1 MMSAYYGN
9 QQPSSP
15 SSPSPPAHP
24 ANSASSMAAAAAAAA
39 FHWNAFSEFSPYYFP
54 NHQNI
59 NARYQH
65 QLQGYHHHNHH
76 NNHHYANPHQ
86 HQGSFTTA
94 HHAQQLFGS
103 AAAAIQQQPT
113 ATTASP
119 APSPTAFAAT
129 IKTDLEDRN
138 QNFVRSEREN
148 YESGTLSNQST
159 PTLPA
164 PTPQTVPGLYMQQ
177 QQHLH
182 AQQQQQQQQLSS
194 NNNSMNHHMSSC
206 TSENNNTTSRD
217 FDPSELTPPQTQH
230 NHTLGV
236 QHPGS
241 SPNFGCISP
250 ASLGMSGNDPASA
263 MAAMNAGQGGY
274 YDMYG
279 AGGSFGAKGS
289 SFYPWMKNYAGKTET
304 KNERFAIIMV
314 ICLFTTPSFS
324 LSLSLTHTRTHTHTH
339 IFHS

>member
-1 MMSAYYGN
+1 MMSAYYSN
-9 QQPSSP
+9 QQLHSP
-15 SSPSPPAHP
+15 SSPSPPAHS

-39 FHWNAFSEFSPYYFP
+39 FHWNPFSEFGVSPYYFP

-59 NARYQH
+59 NSRYQH
-65 QLQGYHHHNHH
+65 PLQGYHHHNHQ
-76 NNHHYANPHQ
+76 NNHHYPNTHH

-103 AAAAIQQQPT
+103 STAAIQQPPT

-119 APSPTAFAAT
+119 STSPTAFAPT
-129 IKTDLEDRN
+129 IKSDLEDRN
-138 QNFVRSEREN
+138 QNFVRSERVN

-159 PTLPA
+159 PTVPA
-164 PTPQTVPGLYMQQ
+164 PTPHTVPGLYMQQ
-177 QQHLH
+177 QQHIH
-182 AQQQQQQQQLSS
+182 AQQQQQLSS
-194 NNNSMNHHMSSC
+194 NNNSMNQHMSSC

-217 FDPSELTPPQTQH
+217 FDPSELTPPQAQH
-230 NHTLGV
+230 NHPLGV

-250 ASLGMSGNDPASA
+250 TSLAMSGNDPATA

-289 SFYPWMKNYAGKTET
+289 SFYPWMKNYAGKMET

-314 ICLFTTPSFS
+314 ICLFTTPSLSHTHFS
-324 LSLSLTHTRTHTHTH
+324 LL
-339 IFHS
+339 